1 MKRPIVLTILLAA
14 LLLSSGFSYGQDV
27 KENRKVND
35 FSRIN
40 FGVSGDL
47 FIEFGP
53 DFEVTIEGSRS
64 SVDDVITEVSGGRL
78 TIKHENNFR
87 LRMNERVTVYVTM
100 PEIEGLGVSG
110 SGKAEIKDVVKGDD
124 LNLSVSGS
132 GRLVITGMDVENLDC
147 GISGSGTINLD
158 GNGSV
163 GKADISISGS
173 GDYYGEEVEIESLTV
188 GVSGSGKCICN
199 VSESLSASI
208 SGSGDVSYSGSP
220 RVNARVSGSGHV
232 RSR

>member
-14 LLLSSGFSYGQDV
+14 LVLSSGFSYGQDV
-27 KENRKVND
+27 KESRNVSD
-35 FSRIN
+35 FTRIN
-40 FGVSGDL
+40 FGVAGDL
-47 FIEFGP
+47 FIQIGP
-53 DFEVTIEGSRS
+53 KFEVTVEGSRNY
-64 SVDDVITEVSGGRL
+64 VDEVITEVSGERL

-110 SGKAEIKDVVKGDD
+110 SGKAEIKDVIKSDD

-132 GRLVITGMDVENLDC
+132 GRIVITGMEVANLDC

-158 GNGSV
+158 GNGNI
-163 GKADISISGS
+163 GKAEISISGS
-173 GDYYGEEVEIESLTV
+173 GDYYGEEVEIEDLTV

-199 VSESLSASI
+199 VTESLSASI

-220 RVNARVSGSGHV
+220 KVNARVSGSGHV

>member
-1 MKRPIVLTILLAA
+1 MKRPIFLTLLLAA
-14 LLLSSGFSYGQDV
+14 LVLSSGFSYGQDV
-27 KENRKVND
+27 KENRKVSE
-35 FSRIN
+35 FTRIN
-40 FGVSGDL
+40 FGLAGDL
-47 FIEFGP
+47 FIQIGP
-53 DFEVTIEGSRS
+53 KFEVSVEGSRNY
-64 SVDDVITEVSGGRL
+64 VDEVITEVSGGKL

-87 LRMNERVTVYVTM
+87 IRMNERVTVYITM

-110 SGKAEIKDVVKGDD
+110 SGKAEIEDVVKGDD

-132 GRLVITGMDVENLDC
+132 GRIVIRGMDLANLDC
-147 GISGSGTINLD
+147 GISGSGTINLN
-158 GNGSV
+158 GNGIV

-199 VSESLSASI
+199 VTETLSASI
-208 SGSGDVSYSGSP
+208 SGSGDVSYSGRP

>member
-1 MKRPIVLTILLAA
+1 MKKQIFLTILLAA
-14 LLLSSGFSYGQDV
+14 LVFSSGSSYGQDV
-27 KENRKVND
+27 KENRSVSD
-35 FSRIN
+35 FTRIN

-47 FIEFGP
+47 FIEIGP
-53 DFEVTIEGSRS
+53 KFEVTVEGSRS
-64 SVDDVITEVSGGRL
+64 YVDDIITDVSGGRL